1 MDGPALTGYFTSH
14 PAMDCEGTTVFW
26 RDGKLLAADK
36 DLAGHELFAMD
47 DSRDVIGRTL
57 LLNEGLVAISLDNEV
72 LVFRTPLPPPGR
84 RPLALRG
91 SEPPGQSPAELKL
104 PA

>member
-1 MDGPALTGYFTSH
+1 
-14 PAMDCEGTTVFW
+14 
-26 RDGKLLAADK
+26 
-36 DLAGHELFAMD
+36 MD

-57 LLNEGLVAISLDNEV
+57 LLNECLVAISLDNEV
-72 LVFRTPLPPPGR
+72 LVFRTPLG
-84 RPLALRG
+84 PLAVRG